1 MMLDVRMTMMMEL
14 NAVKV
19 ELWPK
24 YRPQKAAP
32 VLIWPRLVRPNTPA
46 DQNYLPN
53 ALKTNLQIHLRIKTH
68 QNALEHLHGISV

>member
-1 MMLDVRMTMMMEL
+1 MMEL

-32 VLIWPRLVRPNTPA
+32 AVIWPRLVRPNTPA

-68 QNALEHLHGISV
+68 KNALEHLHGISV

>member
-1 MMLDVRMTMMMEL
+1 MMEL
-14 NAVKV
+14 SAVKV

-32 VLIWPRLVRPNTPA
+32 ALIWRRLVRPNTPA

-53 ALKTNLQIHLRIKTH
+53 ALKTNL
-68 QNALEHLHGISV
+68 